1 MRDSQSYEYDMQ
13 KRARA
18 VTSATLRAVVALYIG
33 YLGYN
38 IIKGVREGTTTM
50 APGIGWT
57 AGLFFLAAALGVCFY
72 AWKRYRQ
79 DVEAARLPVNEEPTE
94 ELTDDNEE
102 ADDDGG
108 E

>member
-13 KRARA
+13 KRAHA
-18 VTSATLRAVVALYIG
+18 ITGATLRAVVAFYIG

-50 APGIGWT
+50 APWIGWT
-57 AGLFFLAAALGVCFY
+57 AGLFFLAAALGVCVY
-72 AWKRYRQ
+72 AWLRYRQ
-79 DVEAARLPVNEEPTE
+79 DVEAARLP
-94 ELTDDNEE
+94 LNEE
-102 ADDDGG
+102 AAEELPDAGEVNDDSG